1 MQIKLNHNSIKSLEI
16 KDKRY
21 TVSIEGHQGLLLK
34 VKPNGEIDFVFR
46 YQLKG
51 KRRSMTIGHYPAKT
65 LQELRAIYSERVKDV
80 SNGIDP
86 LESRQHQQQEI
97 DPTLSE
103 VAEQYFQNYA
113 QRLRPSTAKE
123 YRRMVDRYIF
133 KKWPNVPNLATI
145 KISSL
150 RRRDVKLLVD
160 YIANTM
166 PNKYKCIK
174 TIGAPTQ
181 ANRCLAVL
189 SGICQYAIE
198 LEYIEFNPAHGITKP
213 GTTKARNR
221 HLTMEEIKILINYL
235 SQSTQTMHDAI
246 MLTLYTGQRIS
257 QIASLRM
264 DWIEDGWINF
274 PAVIMKAGRPHT
286 VFLCPAALEIIEQ
299 RERDNLTNEYV
310 FPGRM
315 GNPYI
320 HSHSLRK
327 GLSRMQEGL
336 KNSGIKKP
344 FSFHD
349 FRRTLSTH
357 LSKLGFGGI
366 DDIILSHVVQGTT
379 AKHYQRYDFKS
390 EIVEALTTWCK
401 LIQDTVSQPK

>member
-166 PNKYKCIK
+166 PNKYKGIK

-213 GTTKARNR
+213 GATNVRNR
-221 HLTMEEIKILINYL
+221 YLTMEEIKILINYL
-235 SQSTQTMHDAI
+235 NQSNQTMHDAI

-264 DWIEDGWINF
+264 DWIEDGWMLNVNYF
-274 PAVIMKAGRPHT
+274 VRFAT
-286 VFLCPAALEIIEQ
+286 
-299 RERDNLTNEYV
+299 
-310 FPGRM
+310 
-315 GNPYI
+315 
-320 HSHSLRK
+320 
-327 GLSRMQEGL
+327 
-336 KNSGIKKP
+336 
-344 FSFHD
+344 
-349 FRRTLSTH
+349 
-357 LSKLGFGGI
+357 
-366 DDIILSHVVQGTT
+366 IILSGFFLTIFPLD
-379 AKHYQRYDFKS
+379 YPLNFKY
-390 EIVEALTTWCK
+390 
-401 LIQDTVSQPK
+401 